1 MKILVV
7 DDEVSILQLI
17 KMNLEIEGHIP
28 ITAENAL
35 DALELVIKEK
45 PDIII
50 LDAML
55 PDISGFNLIPKIKNI
70 DDIPIIMLTYEFLFD
85 LALILISTKLFGL
98 ITKKVRMPQVVGAL
112 VAGVILGPAVL
123 NVLSETEFIQK
134 LAELGVIVL
143 MFTAGLETDIN
154 QLKKTGKASF
164 IIAVLGV
171 IIPLVGGFFIASIFN
186 KGNDVNTILQNV
198 FIGIILTATSV
209 SITVE
214 TLKEMGK
221 LNTRAGNAILGAA
234 IIDDILGIIALT
246 ITTSLADPSIN
257 VIIVLAKIVMFFI
270 FAGFAGYLF
279 HWAFI
284 KLDER
289 YQRDLRRFVIIAFV
303 FCLLLSFCAEE
314 FFGVADITGAFI
326 AGLVI
331 SDSNR
336 SKYLNSRFE
345 TLSYMLLSP
354 IFFASIGIKVQLTAM
369 TKTIFIFAI
378 LLLLVAILSKVFGC
392 ALGAKLCRYS
402 NREAIQIGTGMIS
415 RGEVALIVANKGIA
429 MGLMLPEFLAP
440 VVIVVVVTT
449 IVTPILLK
457 VVFNNKSKSVDL
469 NVKANV

>member
-1 MKILVV
+1 
-7 DDEVSILQLI
+7 
-17 KMNLEIEGHIP
+17 
-28 ITAENAL
+28 
-35 DALELVIKEK
+35 
-45 PDIII
+45 
-50 LDAML
+50 ML
-55 PDISGFNLIPKIKNI
+55 S
-70 DDIPIIMLTYEFLFD
+70 YEFLFD

-98 ITKKVRMPQVVGAL
+98 MTKKVRMPQVVGAL
-112 VAGVILGPAVL
+112 VAGVVLGPAVL

-171 IIPLVGGFFIASIFN
+171 IIPLVGGFFIANIFN

-221 LNTRAGNAILGAA
+221 LKTRAGNAILGAA

-289 YQRDLRRFVIIAFV
+289 YQRDLRRFVIFAFV
-303 FCLLLSFCAEE
+303 FCLLLSFSAEE

-336 SKYLNSRFE
+336 SNYLNSRFE

-378 LLLLVAILSKVFGC
+378 LLLIVAILSKVFGC
-392 ALGAKLCRYS
+392 ALGAKLCKYS

>member
-1 MKILVV
+1 VGGFV
-7 DDEVSILQLI
+7 
-17 KMNLEIEGHIP
+17 
-28 ITAENAL
+28 
-35 DALELVIKEK
+35 
-45 PDIII
+45 
-50 LDAML
+50 ML
-55 PDISGFNLIPKIKNI
+55 S
-70 DDIPIIMLTYEFLFD
+70 YEFLFD

-171 IIPLVGGFFIASIFN
+171 IIPLAGGFFIASIFN

-392 ALGAKLCRYS
+392 ALGAKLCKYS

>member
-1 MKILVV
+1 
-7 DDEVSILQLI
+7 
-17 KMNLEIEGHIP
+17 
-28 ITAENAL
+28 
-35 DALELVIKEK
+35 
-45 PDIII
+45 
-50 LDAML
+50 ML
-55 PDISGFNLIPKIKNI
+55 S
-70 DDIPIIMLTYEFLFD
+70 YEFLFD

-98 ITKKVRMPQVVGAL
+98 MTKKVRMPQVVGAL
-112 VAGVILGPAVL
+112 VAGVVLGPAVL

-171 IIPLVGGFFIASIFN
+171 IIPLVGGFFIANIFN

-221 LNTRAGNAILGAA
+221 LKTRAGNAILGAA

-270 FAGFAGYLF
+270 FAGLAGYLF

-289 YQRDLRRFVIIAFV
+289 YQRDLRRFVIFAFV
-303 FCLLLSFCAEE
+303 FCLLLSFSAEE

-336 SKYLNSRFE
+336 SNYLNSRFE

-392 ALGAKLCRYS
+392 ALGAKLCKYS

>member
-1 MKILVV
+1 
-7 DDEVSILQLI
+7 
-17 KMNLEIEGHIP
+17 
-28 ITAENAL
+28 
-35 DALELVIKEK
+35 
-45 PDIII
+45 
-50 LDAML
+50 ML
-55 PDISGFNLIPKIKNI
+55 S
-70 DDIPIIMLTYEFLFD
+70 YEFLFD

-98 ITKKVRMPQVVGAL
+98 MTKKVRMPQVVGAL
-112 VAGVILGPAVL
+112 VAGVVLGPAVL

-171 IIPLVGGFFIASIFN
+171 IIPLVGGFFIANIFN

-221 LNTRAGNAILGAA
+221 LKTRAGNAILGAA

-270 FAGFAGYLF
+270 FAGLAGYLF

-289 YQRDLRRFVIIAFV
+289 YQRDLRRFVIFAFV
-303 FCLLLSFCAEE
+303 FCLLLSFSAEE

-336 SKYLNSRFE
+336 SNYLNSRFE

-392 ALGAKLCRYS
+392 ALGAKLCKYS

-469 NVKANV
+469 NVKSNV

>member
-1 MKILVV
+1 
-7 DDEVSILQLI
+7 
-17 KMNLEIEGHIP
+17 
-28 ITAENAL
+28 
-35 DALELVIKEK
+35 
-45 PDIII
+45 
-50 LDAML
+50 ML
-55 PDISGFNLIPKIKNI
+55 S
-70 DDIPIIMLTYEFLFD
+70 YEFLFD

-171 IIPLVGGFFIASIFN
+171 IIPLAGGFFIASIFN

-270 FAGFAGYLF
+270 FAGLAGYLF

-289 YQRDLRRFVIIAFV
+289 YQRDLRRFVILAFV
-303 FCLLLSFCAEE
+303 FCLLLSFSAEE

-378 LLLLVAILSKVFGC
+378 LLLLVAILSKIVGC
-392 ALGAKLCRYS
+392 ALGAKLCKYS